1 MTLESIYYVGQT
13 IAVVA
18 IFGSLIFVGF
28 QIKENSAAVRSATA
42 QAVHDNYGAW
52 YMGQGADPE
61 ALSASIKGFGD
72 YEGLSPIEKAHFV
85 CTYMAFLS
93 HSQNAFYQWK
103 EGHLS
108 ADLWKGWEALM
119 MNLVNTPGGALFWRE
134 RCYVFGEKFQSHVNE
149 IMTRKPD
156 PRARAL
162 GVVPVTNSMASSSV
176 GDQRS

>member
-1 MTLESIYYVGQT
+1 MTLENIYYIGQT
-13 IAVVA
+13 VAVIA
-18 IFGSLIFVGF
+18 IFSSLIFVGF
-28 QIKENSAAVRSATA
+28 QIRENSAAVRSATA

-52 YMGQGADPE
+52 YMAQGADAE
-61 ALSASIKGFGD
+61 ALSASIKGFLD
-72 YEGLSPIEKAHFV
+72 YEGLAPIEKAHFV

-108 ADLWKGWEALM
+108 TDLWKGWEALM
-119 MNLVNTPGGALFWRE
+119 MNLVNTPGGAAFWRE
-134 RCYVFGEKFQSHVNE
+134 RCYVFGEKFQHHVDE

-162 GVVPVTNSMASSSV
+162 GVVPVTQGAAAPLPAEAQS
-176 GDQRS
+176 